1 MVYFDVTKSGNARHR
16 SGLNRVSERLREE
29 WGNGL
34 KPVAWER
41 WNREVGGD
49 DWYFTP
55 ELFSDAERPGWSEW
69 LRTVRCRRAAIFHDA
84 IPLKFPHITW
94 PRSVGRHALYMKEL
108 AQFDQVFA
116 VSEASRL
123 ELLGFWRWQGV
134 KPAGEVSV
142 ISLGADG
149 VRAPRP
155 PARIDPPPPSL
166 LVVGIVEP
174 RKNQL
179 LALDVVERLWAAGVP
194 ASLQVVGRVNPHF
207 GGPIVERIK
216 ALRRIAP
223 TRVTFHEKADD
234 ARLAKLYRQT
244 RLTLFPTLAEGCG
257 LPVLESLWFGVPCLC
272 NDLPVLRENSA
283 DGGCI
288 NLPVDDVDAWVETA
302 KHLLTDD
309 AAWLRLA
316 DAAVRRTLPTWASTA
331 GVLRQHCGTVRG
343 P

>member
-1 MVYFDVTKSGNARHR
+1 MVYFDVTKSGNSRHR
-16 SGLNRVSERLREE
+16 SGLNRVSARLREA
-29 WGNGL
+29 WGGGL
-34 KPVAWER
+34 TPVRWET
-41 WNREVGGD
+41 WNRELKGD

-55 ELFSDAERPGWSEW
+55 ELFSDAERPGWGEW

-108 AQFDQVFA
+108 ARFDRVFA

-134 KPAGEVSV
+134 KPVGELSV

-149 VRAPRP
+149 LGFPRAS
-155 PARIDPPPPSL
+155 AHIDPPPPSL
-166 LVVGIVEP
+166 LVVGILEP

-179 LALDVVERLWAAGVP
+179 LALDLVERLWAAGIP
-194 ASLQVVGRVNPHF
+194 ASIQVVGRVNPHF
-207 GGPIVERIK
+207 GGPIVDRIK
-216 ALRRIAP
+216 ALRRMAP
-223 TRVTFHEKADD
+223 SRVGFHDKADD
-234 ARLAKLYRQT
+234 ARLAKLYRQA

-272 NDLPVLRENSA
+272 NDLPVLRENSSE
-283 DGGCI
+283 GGCI
-288 NLPVDDVDAWVETA
+288 HVPVSDLDAWGEAA
-302 KHLLTDD
+302 KLLLTDD

-316 DAAVRRTLPTWASTA
+316 EAAIRRTLPTWASTA
-331 GVLRQHCGTVRG
+331 EVLRQCCGE
-343 P
+343 